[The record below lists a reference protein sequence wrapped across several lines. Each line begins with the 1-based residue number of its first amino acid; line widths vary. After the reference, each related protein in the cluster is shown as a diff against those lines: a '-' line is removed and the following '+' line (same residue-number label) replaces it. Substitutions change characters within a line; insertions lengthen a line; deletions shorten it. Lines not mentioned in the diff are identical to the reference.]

1 MSTISKEQK
10 IESICISPVVDN
22 YDDLNTKDFSQ
33 EEEKIYLNQL
43 FEFFNTNIKKNPEF
57 FETFVN
63 ENITQLQEEIT
74 QLQKEHTNVDTNIHF
89 EIVENFITKINS
101 NKIDKFV
108 KSLESV
114 LYKNELQYGLQDE
127 LNALRMTQGK
137 IQSVSSPMRK
147 SSQYRKYKLDSLMT
161 ALGKKKKNKRKKTQ
175 KNVMK

>member
-10 IESICISPVVDN
+10 IESICISPTVDN
-22 YDDLNTKDFSQ
+22 YDDLNTTDFSQ

-43 FEFFNTNIKKNPEF
+43 FEFFNTNIKNNPDF

-74 QLQKEHTNVDTNIHF
+74 QLQEHTHMDSDTNF
-89 EIVENFITKINS
+89 EIVENFITKIKS

-108 KSLESV
+108 KSLETV
-114 LYKNELQYGLQDE
+114 LYKNELQYELQDE

-137 IQSVSSPMRK
+137 NQRISRSQY
-147 SSQYRKYKLDSLMT
+147 SQYRKYKLNSLMT
-161 ALGKKKKNKRKKTQ
+161 ALGKKKKHKKKFNKRRKTQ
-175 KNVMK
+175 KKL